1 MRFQHVRREP
11 HAQAERARLAM
22 TSADHPFWI
31 TVGPVGSGR
40 KEYVKLAHKPFKRSL
55 GLLVFGNSSPRST
68 AGCPQQASYKRPIP
82 LSARREQTK
91 TIMKL
96 REFLNGPRIHAVA
109 SRFSS
114 NVAAKLARLVT

>member
-1 MRFQHVRREP
+1 
-11 HAQAERARLAM
+11 M
-22 TSADHPFWI
+22 TSADHPFRI

-40 KEYVKLAHKPFKRSL
+40 EEYVKWAHKPFKRSL
-55 GLLVFGNSSPRST
+55 GVLVFGNSSPRGT
-68 AGCPQQASYKRPIP
+68 ARYPKLASYKRPIP

-96 REFLNGPRIHAVA
+96 REFPDGPRIHAGA

-114 NVAAKLARLVT
+114 NFAAKLARLVT